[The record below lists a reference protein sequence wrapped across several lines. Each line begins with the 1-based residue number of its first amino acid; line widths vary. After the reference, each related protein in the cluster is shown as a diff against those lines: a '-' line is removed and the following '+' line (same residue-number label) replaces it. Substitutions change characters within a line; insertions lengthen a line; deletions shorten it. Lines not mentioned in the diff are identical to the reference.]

1 MAEYTAHQL
10 GQLAEQ
16 RATEQINQTKVS
28 IMERLFEVAAHEGK
42 RSYAINETL
51 LTNSIK
57 QWISNLGFTIEGNV
71 ISW

>member
-16 RATEQINQTKVS
+16 RVTEQTNQIKIS
-28 IMERLFEVAAHEGK
+28 IMERLFDVAAHEGK

-57 QWISNLGFTIEGNV
+57 QWLSNLGFTIEGNV

>member
-1 MAEYTAHQL
+1 M
-10 GQLAEQ
+10 
-16 RATEQINQTKVS
+16 NQTKVS

-57 QWISNLGFTIEGNV
+57 QWLSNLGFTIDGNV